1 MEGGGPTPGGSGQG
15 TFYLLGVAMP
25 LAKRRA
31 LMDGAGFSV
40 HRQEPHRRRQEPH
53 RRRQEPHRPHLGFY

>member
-1 MEGGGPTPGGSGQG
+1 MEGMANEGWN
-15 TFYLLGVAMP
+15 YLLGVAMP

-40 HRQEPHRRRQEPH
+40 HRQEPHPARARRGCPG
-53 RRRQEPHRPHLGFY
+53 RRDLEWLY